1 MKSWTK
7 IGSRSACEARGVLRF
22 YYYYHN
28 SLSFDFIF
36 FLQMCHNFTHNCN
49 RSRAPDMPYTM
60 LASHIMQVSCPW
72 QGLAKILAGD
82 MRVIT
87 VQAPADTASG
97 RGADRYLS

>member
-60 LASHIMQVSCPW
+60 LASHIMQV
-72 QGLAKILAGD
+72 
-82 MRVIT
+82 
-87 VQAPADTASG
+87 
-97 RGADRYLS
+97 